1 MHSTLK
7 LSDISQIK
15 INDALWSRYT
25 DMVAD
30 VIVPYQW
37 KILNDTIPGAD
48 PAFNNWNILDSQA
61 DNLMR
66 DGEELV
72 MESYCI
78 KNFRIAA
85 GELKGEHKG
94 VIFVDTDV
102 YKWLETVAYCLHN
115 GRCKDFENIA
125 DEVISLIGRAQQPD
139 GYLNTYYTVAE
150 PQGRWSNLVEGHE
163 LYSAGYLIE
172 AGVAYY
178 EATGKDKLLNIARR
192 FADLICNEFG
202 PREGQRKGYPG
213 HQEIELALVKLYNST
228 GQRRYLD
235 CARFF
240 IDERGQEPNYFSQ
253 EIQDRNG
260 QVIFPEFREYELK
273 YSQAHMPPR
282 QQRMAEGHA
291 VRATYMYCAMADIA
305 RENGDEALL
314 DTCRAL
320 WKNITQ
326 RRMYITGGIGSSGF
340 FERFTTDYD
349 LPNDASYCETCASIG
364 LALFG
369 RRMGFIEQD
378 ASYFD
383 VVERALYNTVL
394 AGISLSGDRYFYV
407 NPLEVWPDNC
417 LPATSMKH
425 VKAQRQRWF
434 SVACCPPNVARTLAS
449 LGQYIYASNDETIF
463 VNLFISSSYNT
474 NLRGS
479 QTAVT
484 LDSGLLQSGSVTLTM
499 KAEHDTPVTL
509 AIRIPWYA
517 DAPAFFIDGQELKPE
532 VKNGYAYISG
542 NFIEE
547 HEITVD
553 FHIKPKWISADPQ
566 VREDAGK
573 MALMMGPYVYCL
585 EEVDN
590 GKNLSQIYVKP
601 NVQTQRSE
609 LEGLPGGLPIL
620 SYQGYRLKGKE
631 NQDSALYHS
640 ADFSTEPVSLKAV
653 PYCLWC
659 NRTPGEMSV
668 WQKALLSAKYE

>member
-1 MHSTLK
+1 MISTLRLPK
-7 LSDISQIK
+7 LEQVQ
-15 INDALWSRYT
+15 INDKLWSHYT

-37 KILNDTIPGAD
+37 KILNDSIPGAD

-61 DNLMR
+61 DNFMQ
-66 DGEELV
+66 DGEQQV

-102 YKWLETVAYCLHN
+102 YKWLETVAYCLYN

-125 DEVISLIGRAQQPD
+125 DEVISLIGCAQQPD
-139 GYLNTYYTVAE
+139 GYLNTYFTVAE

-163 LYSAGYLIE
+163 LYCAGYLIE

-178 EATGKDKLLNIARR
+178 EATGKDNLLNISCR
-192 FADLICNEFG
+192 FADLICKEFG
-202 PREGQRKGYPG
+202 PGEGQRKGYPG
-213 HQEIELALVKLYNST
+213 HQEIELALVKLYRCT

-253 EIQDRNG
+253 EIEGRSG

-273 YSQAHMPPR
+273 YAQAHMPPR
-282 QQRMAEGHA
+282 QQRTAEGHA

-305 RENGDEALL
+305 REDGDEALL
-314 DTCRAL
+314 ETCRVL
-320 WKNITQ
+320 WNNITQ

-349 LPNDASYCETCASIG
+349 LPNDAAYSETCASIG

-369 RRMGFIEQD
+369 RRMSLIEKD
-378 ASYFD
+378 ASYYD

-407 NPLEVWPDNC
+407 NPLEVWPENC

-449 LGQYIYASNDETIF
+449 LGHYIYARDDSTIYA
-463 VNLFISSSYNT
+463 NLFISSSFKAKFAGAEAELT
-474 NLRGS
+474 MH
-479 QTAVT
+479 
-484 LDSGLLQSGSVTLTM
+484 SGLMQNGEVNIQLTVQPG
-499 KAEHDTPVTL
+499 AGLRL
-509 AIRIPWYA
+509 AVRIPDYA
-517 DAPAFFIDGQELKPE
+517 QSPEFALDGVPLTPDVEK
-532 VKNGYAYISG
+532 GYAIIRG
-542 NFIEE
+542 DLTGQ
-547 HEITVD
+547 HELVVRLNV
-553 FHIKPKWISADPQ
+553 KPRWMAADPLL
-566 VREDAGK
+566 REDAGK
-573 MALMMGPYVYCL
+573 VALLKGPCVYCL
-585 EEVDN
+585 EETDN
-590 GKNLSQIYVKP
+590 GTNLTSVMVEASTA
-601 NVQTQRSE
+601 VQE
-609 LEGLPGGLPIL
+609 KEDDVLPGTLPVL
-620 SYQGYRLKGKE
+620 CYEGRRLTRTGW
-631 NQDSALYHS
+631 DGSRLYGEAHF
-640 ADFSTEPVSLKAV
+640 DTEPVSLKAV
-653 PYCLWC
+653 PYCLWG
-659 NRTPGEMSV
+659 NRKPGEMLV
-668 WQKALLSAKYE
+668 WHKCRI

>member
-1 MHSTLK
+1 MISPLQLPK
-7 LSDISQIK
+7 LEQVQ
-15 INDALWSRYT
+15 INDKLWSRYT

-37 KILNDTIPGAD
+37 KILNDRIPGAN
-48 PAFNNWNILDSQA
+48 PAYNNWKILDSQA
-61 DNLMR
+61 DNFIQ
-66 DGEELV
+66 DGGQQV

-78 KNFRIAA
+78 KNFCIAA
-85 GELKGEHKG
+85 GEIKGEHKG

-115 GRCKDFENIA
+115 GSCKDFENIA

-163 LYSAGYLIE
+163 LYCAGYLIE

-178 EATGKDKLLNIARR
+178 EATGKGHLLNSARR
-192 FADLICNEFG
+192 FADLICREFG
-202 PREGQRKGYPG
+202 PGEGQRKGYPG
-213 HQEIELALVKLYNST
+213 HQEIELALVKLYRCT
-228 GQRRYLD
+228 GQHRYLD

-240 IDERGQEPNYFSQ
+240 IDERGQQPNYFSQ
-253 EIQDRNG
+253 EIEDRDG

-282 QQRMAEGHA
+282 QQRTAEGHA

-305 RENGDEALL
+305 REDGDEELL

-320 WKNITQ
+320 WNNITQ

-369 RRMGFIEQD
+369 RRMSLIERD
-378 ASYFD
+378 AAYFD
-383 VVERALYNTVL
+383 IVERALYNTVL

-417 LPATSMKH
+417 LTATSMKH

-449 LGQYIYASNDETIF
+449 LGHYIYAHDDNTIY
-463 VNLFISSSYNT
+463 VNLFISSSFKAKFAGAEAELT
-474 NLRGS
+474 ML
-479 QTAVT
+479 
-484 LDSGLLQSGSVTLTM
+484 SGLMQDGDIAFDLTVQPG
-499 KAEHDTPVTL
+499 ADIRL
-509 AIRIPWYA
+509 AIRIPDYA
-517 DAPAFFIDGQELKPE
+517 QSPEFLLDGIPLTPVVDKSYAIICGGLSGQHTVTMRLNVKPQWM
-532 VKNGYAYISG
+532 A
-542 NFIEE
+542 
-547 HEITVD
+547 
-553 FHIKPKWISADPQ
+553 ADPLL
-566 VREDAGK
+566 REDAGK
-573 MALMMGPYVYCL
+573 VALLKGPCVYCL
-585 EEVDN
+585 EEADN
-590 GKNLSQIYVKP
+590 GANLSAVL
-601 NVQTQRSE
+601 VEADAAVREEEGHE
-609 LEGLPGGLPIL
+609 LPGALPTLCYEGLRITRKCWNGD
-620 SYQGYRLKGKE
+620 E
-631 NQDSALYHS
+631 LYSEAH
-640 ADFSTEPVSLKAV
+640 FNTEAVSLKAV
-653 PYCLWC
+653 PYCLWG
-659 NRTPGEMSV
+659 NRQPGEMLV
-668 WQKALLSAKYE
+668 WHKCRI

>member
-1 MHSTLK
+1 MCSTLK
-7 LSDISQIK
+7 LPDLSQIK
-15 INDALWSRYT
+15 INDALWSHYT

-48 PAFNNWNILDSQA
+48 PAFHNWNILDSQA
-61 DNLMR
+61 DSFMQ
-66 DGEELV
+66 DGEQQV

-78 KNFRIAA
+78 KNFCIAA
-85 GELKGEHKG
+85 GELEGEHKG

-139 GYLNTYYTVAE
+139 GYLNTYFTVAE

-163 LYSAGYLIE
+163 LYCAGYLIE

-178 EATGKDKLLNIARR
+178 EATGKDNLLNIACR
-192 FADLICNEFG
+192 FADLICREFG
-202 PREGQRKGYPG
+202 PGEGQRKGYPG
-213 HQEIELALVKLYNST
+213 HQEIELALVKLYRCT
-228 GQRRYLD
+228 GQRRYLN

-240 IDERGQEPNYFSQ
+240 IDERGQEPNYFRQ
-253 EIQDRNG
+253 EIEDRNG
-260 QVIFPEFREYELK
+260 QLIFPEFREYELK
-273 YSQAHMPPR
+273 YAQAHMPPR
-282 QQRMAEGHA
+282 QQRTAEGHA

-305 RENGDEALL
+305 REDGDELL
-314 DTCRAL
+314 LETCRAL

-369 RRMGFIEQD
+369 RRMSLIEQD
-378 ASYFD
+378 AAYYD

-449 LGQYIYASNDETIF
+449 LGQYIYALNDETLF
-463 VNLFISSSYNT
+463 VNLFISSSFKT
-474 NLRGS
+474 ILGGS
-479 QTAVT
+479 ETVIT
-484 LDSGLLQSGSVTLTM
+484 LDSGLMQSGSVTLTM
-499 KAEHDTPVTL
+499 KAEQEKPLTL
-509 AIRIPWYA
+509 AIRIPEYA
-517 DAPAFFIDGQELKPE
+517 DAPTFYMDGQIISPQ
-532 VKNGYAYISG
+532 VRNGYAYVCSSFG
-542 NFIEE
+542 EE
-547 HEITVD
+547 RVITVD
-553 FHIKPKWISADPQ
+553 LHIKPRWVAAHHE

-573 MALMMGPYVYCL
+573 TALMMGPYVYCL
-585 EEVDN
+585 EEIDN
-590 GKNLSQIYVKP
+590 GKNLAQIYVKP
-601 NVQTQRSE
+601 NVQVENSGQN
-609 LEGLPGGLPIL
+609 GLPGGLPAL
-620 SYQGYRLKGKE
+620 TYRGYRLKHE
-631 NQDSALYHS
+631 DDRELSLYNS
-640 ADFSTEPVSLKAV
+640 VDYKMEPVMLKAM

-659 NRTPGEMSV
+659 NRTPGEMTV
-668 WQKALLSAKYE
+668 WQKALISEKN

>member
-1 MHSTLK
+1 MKSSLR
-7 LSDISQIK
+7 LPDLGQIYITDSFWK
-15 INDALWSRYT
+15 HYT

-37 KILNDTIPGAD
+37 KILNDSIPGAD
-48 PAFNNWNILDSQA
+48 PAFHNWNILDSQA
-61 DNLMR
+61 DHFMQ
-66 DGEELV
+66 DGGQQA

-115 GRCKDFENIA
+115 GGCKDFENIA

-139 GYLNTYYTVAE
+139 GYLNTYFTVAE

-163 LYSAGYLIE
+163 LYCAGYLIE

-178 EATGKDKLLNIARR
+178 EAAGKDNLLNIACR
-192 FADLICNEFG
+192 FADLISREFG
-202 PREGQRKGYPG
+202 PEKGQRKGYPG
-213 HQEIELALVKLYNST
+213 HQEIELALVKLYRCT

-240 IDERGQEPNYFSQ
+240 IDERGQEPNYFLQ
-253 EIQDRNG
+253 EIEGRDG
-260 QVIFPEFREYELK
+260 KVIFPEFREYELK
-273 YSQAHMPPR
+273 YSQSHMPPR
-282 QQRMAEGHA
+282 QQCTAEGHA
-291 VRATYMYCAMADIA
+291 VRATYLYCAMADIA
-305 RENGDEALL
+305 REDGDEVLL

-369 RRMGFIEQD
+369 RRMSLIERN
-378 ASYFD
+378 AAYFD

-449 LGQYIYASNDETIF
+449 LGQYIYAVDDNTVY
-463 VNLFISSSYNT
+463 VNLFISSSYHTVLGGGDAQVEMKSDLMNS
-474 NLRGS
+474 GGV
-479 QTAVT
+479 AVT
-484 LDSGLLQSGSVTLTM
+484 ASSNTGLR
-499 KAEHDTPVTL
+499 L
-509 AIRIPWYA
+509 AVRVPEYA
-517 DAPAFFIDGQELKPE
+517 NTPAFSVDGAPTSPTMER
-532 VKNGYAYISG
+532 GYALFDLPAG
-542 NFIEE
+542 E
-547 HEITVD
+547 HTVEMHMD
-553 FHIKPKWISADPQ
+553 VSPRWMSANPKA
-566 VREDAGK
+566 REDAGK
-573 MALMMGPYVYCL
+573 VALMKGPCVYCL
-585 EEVDN
+585 EETDN
-590 GKNLSQIYVKP
+590 GAGLASVFARSDTEVQLSDV
-601 NVQTQRSE
+601 S
-609 LEGLPGGLPIL
+609 LPGNLPALTFDGERL
-620 SYQGYRLKGKE
+620 SDTGWG
-631 NQDSALYHS
+631 DALYGPARFETTS
-640 ADFSTEPVSLKAV
+640 ARLTAV
-653 PYCLWC
+653 PYCIWG
-659 NRTPGEMSV
+659 NRGAGEMSV
-668 WQKALLSAKYE
+668 WQKLLPGKK

>member
-1 MHSTLK
+1 MDSTLK
-7 LSDISQIK
+7 LPDLSHIK

-37 KILNDTIPGAD
+37 KILNDTIPGTD
-48 PAFNNWNILDSQA
+48 PAFHNWNILDSQA
-61 DNLMR
+61 DNFMQ
-66 DGEELV
+66 DGEQQV

-115 GRCKDFENIA
+115 GKCKDFESIA
-125 DEVISLIGRAQQPD
+125 DDVISLIGRAQQPD

-163 LYSAGYLIE
+163 LYCAGYLIE

-178 EATGKDKLLNIARR
+178 EATGKDSLLNTACR
-192 FADLICNEFG
+192 FADLICREFG
-202 PREGQRKGYPG
+202 LGEGQRKGYPG
-213 HQEIELALVKLYNST
+213 HQEIELALVKLYRSKK
-228 GQRRYLD
+228 QRRYLD

-240 IDERGQEPNYFSQ
+240 IDERGQEPNYFRQ
-253 EIQDRNG
+253 EIEDRNG

-273 YSQAHMPPR
+273 YAQAHISPR
-282 QQRMAEGHA
+282 QQRTAEGHA

-305 RENGDEALL
+305 REDGDEMLL
-314 DTCRAL
+314 ETCRAL
-320 WKNITQ
+320 WNNITQ

-369 RRMGFIEQD
+369 RRMGLIEQD

-383 VVERALYNTVL
+383 IVERALYNTVL

-425 VKAQRQRWF
+425 VKAQRQPWF

-449 LGQYIYASNDETIF
+449 LGQYIYSVNHDTVYI
-463 VNLFISSSYNT
+463 NLFISSSFKT
-474 NLRGS
+474 ALMGS
-479 QTAVT
+479 ETSLT
-484 LDSGLLQSGSVTLTM
+484 LDSGFMQSGRVTLTM
-499 KAEHDTPVTL
+499 KAEQEKPLTL

-517 DAPAFFIDGQELKPE
+517 EAPAFYMDGQLIAPD
-532 VKNGYAYISG
+532 VRDGYAYISG
-542 NFIEE
+542 NFTQE
-547 HEITVD
+547 HVIMVD
-553 FHIKPKWISADPQ
+553 FHIKPKWISANPE

-590 GKNLSQIYVKP
+590 GKNLAQIYVKP
-601 NVQTQRSE
+601 NVQTEKSE
-609 LEGLPGGLPIL
+609 QNDLPGGLPNL
-620 SYQGYRLKGKE
+620 TYQGYRLKSKDE
-631 NQDSALYHS
+631 ISLYNS
-640 ADFSTEPVSLKAV
+640 VDFQLEPVTFKAV

-659 NRTPGEMSV
+659 NRTPGEMTV
-668 WQKALLSAKYE
+668 WQKALISEQM

>member
-1 MHSTLK
+1 MTPSLRLPK
-7 LSDISQIK
+7 LNQVK
-15 INDALWSRYT
+15 IDDKLWSRYT

-37 KILNDTIPGAD
+37 KILNDRIPGAD
-48 PAFNNWNILDSQA
+48 PAFNNWKILDSQA
-61 DNLMR
+61 DNFMQ
-66 DGEELV
+66 DGGQQV

-78 KNFRIAA
+78 KNFCIAA

-102 YKWLETVAYCLHN
+102 YKWLETVAYCIHN
-115 GRCKDFENIA
+115 GSCKDFEKIA

-150 PQGRWSNLVEGHE
+150 PDARWSNLVEGHE
-163 LYSAGYLIE
+163 LYCAGYLIE

-178 EATGKDKLLNIARR
+178 EATGKDSLLNTARR
-192 FADLICNEFG
+192 FADLICREFG
-202 PREGQRKGYPG
+202 PGEGQRKGYPG
-213 HQEIELALVKLYNST
+213 HQEIEIALVKLYRCT

-253 EIQDRNG
+253 EIEDRNG

-282 QQRMAEGHA
+282 QQRTAEGHA

-305 RENGDEALL
+305 CEDGDEELL
-314 DTCRAL
+314 DTCRVL
-320 WKNITQ
+320 WDNITQ

-369 RRMGFIEQD
+369 RRMSLIERD
-378 ASYFD
+378 ATYFD
-383 VVERALYNTVL
+383 IVERALYNTVL

-407 NPLEVWPDNC
+407 NPLEVWPENC

-449 LGQYIYASNDETIF
+449 LGHYIYAQDDNTAY
-463 VNLFISSSYNT
+463 VNLFISSSFKAKFAD
-474 NLRGS
+474 GE
-479 QTAVT
+479 A
-484 LDSGLLQSGSVTLTM
+484 DLTM
-499 KAEHDTPVTL
+499 RSELMQNGEITIGLDVQPGAGLRL
-509 AIRIPWYA
+509 AVRVP
-517 DAPAFFIDGQELKPE
+517 
-532 VKNGYAYISG
+532 GYAQSSEFLLDGAPLTPDVEKGYAMICG
-542 NFIEE
+542 DLTGP
-547 HEITVD
+547 HTVTVRLNVQ
-553 FHIKPKWISADPQ
+553 PQWMAADPLL
-566 VREDAGK
+566 REDAGK
-573 MALMMGPYVYCL
+573 IALLKGPCVYCL
-585 EEVDN
+585 EETDN
-590 GKNLSQIYVKP
+590 GANLAAVLVEADAAVREEED
-601 NVQTQRSE
+601 NV
-609 LEGLPGGLPIL
+609 LPGGLPNLCYEGLRITR
-620 SYQGYRLKGKE
+620 SGWSGSK
-631 NQDSALYHS
+631 LYDE
-640 ADFSTEPVSLKAV
+640 ARFDTEAV
-653 PYCLWC
+653 PLRAIPYCLWG
-659 NRTPGEMSV
+659 NRQAGEMLV
-668 WQKALLSAKYE
+668 WHKCRI

>member
-1 MHSTLK
+1 MKSSLR
-7 LSDISQIK
+7 LPDLGQIHITDSFWK
-15 INDALWSRYT
+15 HYT

-37 KILNDTIPGAD
+37 QILNDRIPGAD
-48 PAFNNWNILDSQA
+48 PAFHNWKILDSQA
-61 DNLMR
+61 DNFMQ
-66 DGEELV
+66 DGGQQT

-102 YKWLETVAYCLHN
+102 YKWLETVAYCIHN
-115 GRCKDFENIA
+115 GGCKDFENIA
-125 DEVISLIGRAQQPD
+125 DEVIALIGRAQQPD
-139 GYLNTYYTVAE
+139 GYLNTYFTVAE

-163 LYSAGYLIE
+163 LYCAGYLIE
-172 AGVAYY
+172 AGIAYY
-178 EATGKDKLLNIARR
+178 EATGKDSLLNTARR
-192 FADLICNEFG
+192 FADLICREFG
-202 PREGQRKGYPG
+202 PGEGQRKGYPG
-213 HQEIELALVKLYNST
+213 HQEIELALVKLYRCS

-240 IDERGQEPNYFSQ
+240 IDERGQEPNYFRQ
-253 EIQDRNG
+253 EIEGRDG

-273 YSQAHMPPR
+273 YSQSHMPPR
-282 QQRMAEGHA
+282 QQRTAEGHA

-305 RENGDEALL
+305 REDGDETLL
-314 DTCRAL
+314 ETCRTL

-369 RRMGFIEQD
+369 RRMSLIERD
-378 ASYFD
+378 AAYFD

-449 LGQYIYASNDETIF
+449 LGQYIYAADDNTMYI
-463 VNLFISSSYNT
+463 NLFISSSYQTVLAGGDAQVEMKSDLMNSGGVAVSAASSKG
-474 NLRGS
+474 LR
-479 QTAVT
+479 
-484 LDSGLLQSGSVTLTM
+484 
-499 KAEHDTPVTL
+499 L
-509 AIRIPWYA
+509 AIRVPEYA
-517 DAPAFFIDGQELKPE
+517 QAPAYSVDGIPVTPVVEK
-532 VKNGYAYISG
+532 GYAFFDLPAGKHKVEMLMELSPRWMAA
-542 NFIEE
+542 N
-547 HEITVD
+547 
-553 FHIKPKWISADPQ
+553 PRA
-566 VREDAGK
+566 REDAGK
-573 MALMMGPYVYCL
+573 VALMKGPCVYCL
-585 EEVDN
+585 EETDN
-590 GKNLSQIYVKP
+590 GSGLASVFVRQDTVVEKSDVPLPV
-601 NVQTQRSE
+601 
-609 LEGLPGGLPIL
+609 GLPALAYAGERLSEDGWEDTLYGPARFETLPA
-620 SYQGYRLKGKE
+620 RL
-631 NQDSALYHS
+631 
-640 ADFSTEPVSLKAV
+640 TAV
-653 PYCLWC
+653 PYCIWG
-659 NRTPGEMSV
+659 NRNPGEMYV
-668 WQKALLSAKYE
+668 WQKLLPNKK